1 MSDFRIGKLRNPMND
16 FLNPQWTA
24 RIKKT
29 GNDTALIA
37 LERDRQSLNGQR
49 LSTIAPFYL

>member
-1 MSDFRIGKLRNPMND
+1 MSGFRIGKLRNSMND
-16 FLNPQWTA
+16 VLNPKWTA

-29 GNDTALIA
+29 RNDTALIA